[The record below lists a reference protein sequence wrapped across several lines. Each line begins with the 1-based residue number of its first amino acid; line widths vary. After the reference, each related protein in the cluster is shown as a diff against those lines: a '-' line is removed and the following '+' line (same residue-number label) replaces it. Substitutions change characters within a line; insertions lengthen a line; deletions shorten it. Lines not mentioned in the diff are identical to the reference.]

1 MHKDTAEC
9 MVNPELTCK
18 LVFEMIPDLFRI
30 NLERGQKWKYML
42 PFWKNL
48 KDSFKSSLLAH
59 CIIPHREL
67 KRYWLLFI
75 HCTGQLIRKER
86 RCIKGMFGN
95 LHGRKTVHH
104 NGTRRPSWWRT
115 RATEGWGEPIPRG
128 NTMGTYKRSIVQHRL
143 LQRKLGSA

>member
-1 MHKDTAEC
+1 MHKDMAEC

-59 CIIPHREL
+59 CIIPHRVEEVL
-67 KRYWLLFI
+67 AASYSLHRTA
-75 HCTGQLIRKER
+75 HQER
-86 RCIKGMFGN
+86 EEM
-95 LHGRKTVHH
+95 H
-104 NGTRRPSWWRT
+104 
-115 RATEGWGEPIPRG
+115 
-128 NTMGTYKRSIVQHRL
+128 
-143 LQRKLGSA
+143 